1 MTNGIIQSL
10 ICLQLQQKKKI
21 KHVQESDENKSFSL
35 VFRTFFGN
43 IRIQNIYLC
52 EVSLIL
58 NKQFFV
64 GTIKNKSNKS
74 NKDYC

>member
-58 NKQFFV
+58 NKHFV

-74 NKDYC
+74 NKDNC